1 MGKTEHSGSGALDGI
16 RVLDLGLLVQGPQAA
31 LLLADLGADVI
42 KVELPLMGDQ
52 ARWLP
57 ISAEDE
63 RAPWFIGCNRGK
75 KSITLDLH
83 KEEGQEVFLKLVETA
98 DVVVSNFTPGTM
110 ENWGLGY
117 ENLAERNPGIIF
129 GAASAFGPLGPD
141 SSRSGADICGQAAG
155 GMLYSTG
162 TGPEDMTPIAVTLSD
177 HIGSQN
183 LVSGILAAL
192 YHRER
197 TGSGQKVEVSLLGG
211 QIYAQTSEYTAY
223 FLSGNLPNYAQHG
236 HPLLR
241 LIYGVFPTSDG
252 QIALAGV
259 DGPTIPE
266 FFEAIGRPEMTSD
279 PRFETGWISDEHRET
294 LFEIL
299 AEAFQTKTTAEWEST
314 FSGSDLRFA
323 AVRNYAQVGADVG
336 AFINGYLQRVDHPE
350 WGSITMVGFPI
361 RLSRTPATPGQIAPE
376 LGQHTEELLLELEY
390 DWDRITTLREKGVI

>member
-1 MGKTEHSGSGALDGI
+1 MENTEQSRRGALDGI

-42 KVELPLMGDQ
+42 KIELPGLGDQ

-57 ISAEDE
+57 VSAEDF

-75 KSITLDLH
+75 KSVTLDLH
-83 KEEGQEVFLKLVETA
+83 KEEGQEIFLKLVETA

-117 ENLAERNPGIIF
+117 EILAERNPGIIF

-141 SSRSGADICGQAAG
+141 SSRSGADISGQAAG
-155 GMLYSTG
+155 GMLYATG
-162 TGPEDMTPIAVTLSD
+162 TSPEDITPIGVTLSD

-183 LVSGILAAL
+183 LANGILAAL
-192 YHRER
+192 YHREK
-197 TGSGQKVEVSLLGG
+197 TGNGQKVEVSLLGG
-211 QIYAQTSEYTAY
+211 QIYAQASEYTAY
-223 FLSGNLPNYAQHG
+223 FLSGNVPGHANHG

-252 QIALAGV
+252 HIALAGV
-259 DGPTIPE
+259 AGPTLPV
-266 FFEAIGRPEMTSD
+266 FFEAIGRPEMASD
-279 PRFETGWISDEHRET
+279 SRFGSGWINDENREA

-299 AEAFQTKTTAEWEST
+299 AEAFQTKSTAEWEST
-314 FSGSDLRFA
+314 FSESDLRYA
-323 AVRNYAQVGADVG
+323 SVRDYAQVGADEG

-350 WGSITMVGFPI
+350 WGSITMVGSP
-361 RLSRTPATPGQIAPE
+361 SA
-376 LGQHTEELLLELEY
+376 
-390 DWDRITTLREKGVI
+390 